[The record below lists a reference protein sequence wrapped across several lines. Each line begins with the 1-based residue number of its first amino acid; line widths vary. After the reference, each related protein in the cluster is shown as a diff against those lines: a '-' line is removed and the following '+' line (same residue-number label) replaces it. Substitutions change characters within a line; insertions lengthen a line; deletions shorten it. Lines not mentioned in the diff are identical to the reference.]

1 VVDMNIQ
8 VHVVIS
14 GMVQGVWFRA
24 STKKKA
30 EELGLTG
37 WVKNMPDGNV
47 EAVFEGD
54 YAKIDEMIAWCWIG
68 PPLARVT
75 DVKITRKDT
84 CGKFTMFT
92 FMYK

>member
-1 VVDMNIQ
+1 MRIQ

-14 GMVQGVWFRA
+14 GKVQGVWYRA

-37 WVKNMPDGNV
+37 WVKNTADGNV

-54 YAKIDEMIAWCWIG
+54 ASMVDEMVAWCWIG

-75 DVKITRKDT
+75 DVKVTRREAN
-84 CGKFTMFT
+84 GKFTDFMFL
-92 FMYK
+92 YK